1 MILHHSR
8 GSKKQEEVVGLAVVA
23 LAVEVIEGQIII
35 EVLVNADRVQ
45 F

>member
-1 MILHHSR
+1 MILHHST
-8 GSKKQEEVVGLAVVA
+8 GSKQQEEVVGLAA
-23 LAVEVIEGQIII
+23 EVIEGQIII